1 MSPYCR
7 WARWPREGSTHRGR
21 KGWNHTTDY
30 RPLYQQKCSLNDWWT
45 SFYRQIGQ
53 QFTSHSTVI
62 HSKGEY
68 SRGRVHC
75 NSSESFASLFER
87 ARFGV
92 FHYMSKKHLQ
102 RYLHE
107 FVFRWEHRVSYI
119 KKTKAGKTKRVMR
132 PIPIIDML
140 ILLIMGI
147 SGCHLKRT
155 PQWSLNDVAF
165 VKP

>member
-1 MSPYCR
+1 MRAVPIKNEK
-7 WARWPREGSTHRGR
+7 AGTIQPAVDHHIDTNAHLMTDGHR
-21 KGWNHTTDY
+21 
-30 RPLYQQKCSLNDWWT
+30 S
-45 SFYRQIGQ
+45 YRQIGK
-53 QFTSHSTVI
+53 QFTSHSTVV

-68 SRGRVHC
+68 SRGWVHC
-75 NSSESFASLFER
+75 NSSESFASLLER

-107 FVFRWEHRVSYI
+107 FSFRWDHRVAEF
-119 KKTKAGKTKRVMR
+119 KKTKSGRTKKVMK

-155 PQWSLNDVAF
+155 PQWGFQEVAF
-165 VKP
+165 D

>member
-1 MSPYCR
+1 MRAVPIEDEKAETIQPTIDHYINKN
-7 WARWPREGSTHRGR
+7 AHLMTDGHR
-21 KGWNHTTDY
+21 
-30 RPLYQQKCSLNDWWT
+30 S
-45 SFYRQIGQ
+45 YRQIGE

-68 SRGRVHC
+68 SRGWVHC

-107 FVFRWEHRVSYI
+107 FVFRWDHRVSEI

-140 ILLIMGI
+140 ILLIVGI

-155 PQWSLNDVAF
+155 PQWGFNDVAF
-165 VKP
+165 AKP